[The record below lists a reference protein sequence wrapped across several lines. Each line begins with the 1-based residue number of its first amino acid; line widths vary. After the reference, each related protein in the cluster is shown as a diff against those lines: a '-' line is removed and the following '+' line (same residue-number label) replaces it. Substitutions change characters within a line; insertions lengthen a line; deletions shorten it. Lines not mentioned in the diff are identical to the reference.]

1 MQTHCNKNMNDF
13 FYKNLDAYKVAK
25 EFTVYVYSLV
35 KKLPS
40 YEQYALCDQLR
51 RAAVSVPSNIA
62 EGMGRM
68 AIKERIHFLDIAN
81 GSIME
86 TLCQLDI
93 SQSLDY
99 ISEEDLTKAEEIATH
114 LSKILSGLKKHL
126 TGKIQPQEF
135 SPLTTHHSPLT

>member
-1 MQTHCNKNMNDF
+1 MNDF

-25 EFTVYVYSLV
+25 EFTIYVYSLI
-35 KKLPS
+35 KKFPS

-51 RAAVSVPSNIA
+51 RSTVSIPSNIA

-81 GSIME
+81 GSIIE
-86 TLCQLDI
+86 ALCQLDI

-99 ISEEDLTKAEEIATH
+99 ITTEDLNKAESIATH

-126 TGKIQPQEF
+126 SGKIQPQDI
-135 SPLTTHHSPLT
+135 SPLTTHPSPLTTHQ